1 MLIPFL
7 LGFKVTLFKPLI
19 DLNIN
24 CLQLWF
30 GQMEPICYICKRI
43 CVLKIFTMV
52 NSEKFSKRLQKIFN
66 YYDLSA
72 AAFADA
78 INVGRSSIS
87 HILSGRNKPSLDF
100 VLKIVQTYPE
110 VELYWLLN
118 GTGNFPGNLKVEDK
132 PAAATTP
139 IPPRTEIN
147 PEIRQVPSEQNPPI
161 IASGGKSI
169 QKIVIFYKD
178 GTFEAF
184 EN

>member
-1 MLIPFL
+1 
-7 LGFKVTLFKPLI
+7 
-19 DLNIN
+19 
-24 CLQLWF
+24 
-30 GQMEPICYICKRI
+30 
-43 CVLKIFTMV
+43 MV
-52 NSEKFSKRLQKIFN
+52 NSEQFSKRLQEIFN

-87 HILSGRNKPSLDF
+87 HLLSGRNKPSLDF

-118 GTGNFPGNLKVEDK
+118 GTGNFPQNFKAEAGHLKEIV
-132 PAAATTP
+132 PAAS
-139 IPPRTEIN
+139 RTEIKS
-147 PEIRQVPSEQNPPI
+147 EIKPDHPVQKNLI
-161 IASGGKSI
+161 HASIGKSI

>member
-1 MLIPFL
+1 MLIKWNQCITFVN
-7 LGFKVTLFKPLI
+7 KQLF
-19 DLNIN
+19 
-24 CLQLWF
+24 
-30 GQMEPICYICKRI
+30 
-43 CVLKIFTMV
+43 LKIFTMV

-87 HILSGRNKPSLDF
+87 HLLSGRNKPSLDF
-100 VLKIVQTYPE
+100 VLKIVETYPE

-118 GTGNFPGNLKVEDK
+118 GTGSFPGNQKVGND
-132 PAAATTP
+132 PLTVNTP
-139 IPPRTEIN
+139 IPSQQQNIPK
-147 PEIRQVPSEQNPPI
+147 IRQIPTEQKNSQ
-161 IASGGKSI
+161 IASTERSI

-178 GTFEAF
+178 GTFDAF

>member
-1 MLIPFL
+1 
-7 LGFKVTLFKPLI
+7 
-19 DLNIN
+19 
-24 CLQLWF
+24 
-30 GQMEPICYICKRI
+30 
-43 CVLKIFTMV
+43 MV

-118 GTGNFPGNLKVEDK
+118 GTGNFPGNLKVDDD
-132 PAAATTP
+132 PATATTP
-139 IPPRTEIN
+139 IPSRAQIK
-147 PEIRQVPSEQNPPI
+147 PETRQLPPEQKSPL
-161 IASGGKSI
+161 IASAGRSI